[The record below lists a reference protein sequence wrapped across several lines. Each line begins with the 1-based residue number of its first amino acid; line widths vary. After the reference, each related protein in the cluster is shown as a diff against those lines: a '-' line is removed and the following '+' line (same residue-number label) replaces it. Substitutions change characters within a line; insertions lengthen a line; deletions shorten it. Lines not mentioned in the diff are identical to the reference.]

1 MTFDFYKRS
10 PFIYI
15 IASLVLFSLSMV
27 VWRWYTIRRIP
38 VESIR
43 IPPIGIEERLDIPQR
58 PGVRGILVS
67 GPMIEPLFFSID
79 LSRSGVQPLDW
90 RQLNRIDP
98 HTDIKVSCRID
109 NQGRLHFGQNDIL
122 MAGHTEAGMM
132 IQQALRTWVYTPY
145 KSGRIRFWFNL
156 PSKGIKLTI
165 DTHALER
172 REGIASHV
180 PVYDGRLHM
189 VEDVYSSDVRIGRF
203 Y

>member
-1 MTFDFYKRS
+1 
-10 PFIYI
+10 
-15 IASLVLFSLSMV
+15 
-27 VWRWYTIRRIP
+27 
-38 VESIR
+38 
-43 IPPIGIEERLDIPQR
+43 
-58 PGVRGILVS
+58 
-67 GPMIEPLFFSID
+67 MIEPLFFSID

-132 IQQALRTWVYTPY
+132 IQKALRTWVYTPY

-156 PSKGIKLTI
+156 PSKGKKLTI

-189 VEDVYSSDVRIGRF
+189 VEGVYSSDVRIGRF